1 MEQIERRTGVS
12 CVLQHRA
19 EEPELMQRQVDRE
32 EGKKGAIN
40 SPHDTRSI
48 FRAIHSPFEM
58 VRAGDH

>member
-12 CVLQHRA
+12 NVLQRRA

-32 EGKKGAIN
+32 EGKKGAIG
-40 SPHDTRSI
+40 SPHDTKSG
-48 FRAIHSPFEM
+48 FQANHSPFEM